1 MNLDGLAH
9 VDFVKAQHASTHHAV
24 LKLLADGV
32 GGVKETRQ
40 AVDQASVSS
49 RVDGSVARS
58 HTSSRFVE
66 FLLRLQ
72 QNQSGSRRNARST
85 NGVEDCLVSICN
97 VSVDAGGQ
105 LRDTGLENPLCK
117 VVQLQS
123 QLSGGEVHTDVLLAC
138 YRQRGALLGIVLHLQ
153 GCTVSHQRPIR
164 QANTQGR
171 ANFCTTNSKAV
182 VVLSVHV
189 AGEY

>member
-32 GGVKETRQ
+32 GGVEETRQ
-40 AVDQASVSS
+40 AVDQASVCS
-49 RVDGSVARS
+49 RVDGSVTWS

-72 QNQSGSRRNARST
+72 QNQSGSWGHARSA
-85 NGVEDCLVSICN
+85 NGVENGFVGISN
-97 VSVDAGGQ
+97 VSVNAGGQ

-123 QLSGGEVHTDVLLAC
+123 
-138 YRQRGALLGIVLHLQ
+138 
-153 GCTVSHQRPIR
+153 
-164 QANTQGR
+164 
-171 ANFCTTNSKAV
+171 
-182 VVLSVHV
+182 
-189 AGEY
+189 